1 VLLII
6 TWTDLTSDL
15 NPRYGLIQVE
25 NKIKKKYIK
34 IIIFNINIL
43 SKRKKNKKNLQGLSL
58 RFSVNFSFD
67 LACEEGSRNVKN
79 FPGSTLAQD

>member
-1 VLLII
+1 M
-6 TWTDLTSDL
+6 
-15 NPRYGLIQVE
+15 
-25 NKIKKKYIK
+25 
-34 IIIFNINIL
+34 
-43 SKRKKNKKNLQGLSL
+43 KKNLQGLSL